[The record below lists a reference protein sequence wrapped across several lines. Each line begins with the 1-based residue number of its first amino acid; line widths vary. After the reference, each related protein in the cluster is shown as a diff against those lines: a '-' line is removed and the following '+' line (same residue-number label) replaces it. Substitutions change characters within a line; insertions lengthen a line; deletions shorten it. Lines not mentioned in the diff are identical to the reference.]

1 MKELMRI
8 GFGYDVHQFAP
19 NRKLWLGG
27 IEVPYER
34 GLLGHSDADVVIH
47 ALCDALLGAAA
58 LRDIGY
64 HFPDTKGN
72 EYEGI
77 DSKILLRR
85 TMELIQKAGYGLGN
99 CDITICAQAPKLNP
113 HIESM
118 QACLA
123 EVMGVE
129 LNQVSIKATTTEH
142 LGFVG
147 REEGI
152 AAYAVALIH
161 SISI

>member
-1 MKELMRI
+1 MRI
-8 GFGYDVHQFAP
+8 GFGYDVHQFSP
-19 NRKLWLGG
+19 DRKLWLGG
-27 IEVPYER
+27 IEVPCER

-58 LRDIGY
+58 MRDIGY

-72 EYEGI
+72 GYEGI

-85 TMELIQKAGYGLGN
+85 VMAMLREAGYELGN

-113 HIESM
+113 FIDAM

-123 EVMGVE
+123 EVMGAQA
-129 LNQVSIKATTTEH
+129 NQVSLKATTTEH

-152 AAYAVALIH
+152 AAYAVALIQ
-161 SISI
+161 

>member
-1 MKELMRI
+1 MRI

-27 IEVPYER
+27 IEVPYEQ
-34 GLLGHSDADVVIH
+34 GLDGHSDADVAIH
-47 ALCDALLGAAA
+47 ALCDAILGAAA
-58 LRDIGY
+58 MRDIGY

-72 EYEGI
+72 EFEGI

-85 TMELIQKAGYGLGN
+85 VLQMVRKEGYELGN
-99 CDITICAQAPKLNP
+99 CDITICAQAPKLSP
-113 HIESM
+113 YIEAM

-123 EVMGVE
+123 EVMGVTN
-129 LNQVSIKATTTEH
+129 NQVNIKATTTEH

-147 REEGI
+147 RKEGI
-152 AAYAVALIH
+152 AAYAVALIN
-161 SISI
+161 